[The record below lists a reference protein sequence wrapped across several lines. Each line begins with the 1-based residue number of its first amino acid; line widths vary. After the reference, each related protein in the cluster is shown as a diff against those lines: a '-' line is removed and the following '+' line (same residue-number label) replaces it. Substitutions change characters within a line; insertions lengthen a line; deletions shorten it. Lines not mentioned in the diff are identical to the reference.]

1 MQNRTSLLINC
12 HRSFVLFIVVTLFP
26 QTGMSL
32 NDEQRRLI
40 VIDQYQQERTRY
52 NWYYRSIF
60 LLTSRLVQREAFRH
74 CQQQESGEC
83 GERQLRAI
91 VSLRADKLA
100 QTIGTMTGYGIAL
113 SAVILSAYM
122 GAKLNEVLAKVN
134 MSDASRDFIRVFIP
148 IITGFGVFS
157 VGAPLWD
164 PVRSSIRRWA
174 FASNQV
180 SQQRAP
186 FEGKYPQ
193 RPDLEQHWLNM
204 QKYFSVNAQISRNT
218 LSQFLVLISPSME
231 DFRFAYD
238 QQRYQYAAAQLAK
251 VMVQMRFL
259 YSEIA
264 PDDAILA
271 VSIQSYTVKLR
282 PSMEFLSSVLNTAM
296 TLDPLG
302 TENLNG
308 RSYYQSCL
316 KAWFNVEVG
325 NE

>member
-1 MQNRTSLLINC
+1 MLTNCRQLLI
-12 HRSFVLFIVVTLFP
+12 FLIVATLIP
-26 QTGMSL
+26 LASASDL

-52 NWYYRSIF
+52 NWYYSFAF
-60 LLTSRLVQREAFRH
+60 LVTSRLIYRQALHR
-74 CQQQESGEC
+74 CQQQEGEC
-83 GERQLRAI
+83 NERRLRAI
-91 VSLRADKLA
+91 VSLRADELA
-100 QTIGTMTGYGIAL
+100 QTIGTITGYGIAL
-113 SAVILSAYM
+113 SAVILSAYL
-122 GAKLNEVLAKVN
+122 GAKLNEVLAKVD
-134 MSDASRDFIRVFIP
+134 MSDSSRDFIRVFIP

-174 FASNQV
+174 FASNQI
-180 SQQRAP
+180 SQQQAP

-193 RPDLEQHWLNM
+193 RPDLEQHWLAM

-231 DFRFAYD
+231 DFRLAYD

-264 PDDAILA
+264 PDDAILT
-271 VSIQSYTVKLR
+271 VSIQSYLVNIK
-282 PSMEFLSSVLNTAM
+282 PSAEFLLLVLNTAL

-302 TENLNG
+302 AEDLTG
-308 RSYYQSCL
+308 RSYYRSCL
-316 KAWFNVEVG
+316 RVWFNVDVDGE
-325 NE
+325 

>member
-1 MQNRTSLLINC
+1 MQNGTSFITINYRLLVF
-12 HRSFVLFIVVTLFP
+12 FVVVTLFP
-26 QTGMSL
+26 QTGVGL
-32 NDEQRRLI
+32 NNEQRRLI

-52 NWYYRSIF
+52 NWYYRSVF
-60 LLTSRLVQREAFRH
+60 LLTSRLVYREALRH
-74 CQQQESGEC
+74 CQQENGEC
-83 GERQLRAI
+83 DEQQLRTI

-218 LSQFLVLISPSME
+218 LSQFLVLISPSRE

-251 VMVQMRFL
+251 VMVQRRFL
-259 YSEIA
+259 YSEID
-264 PDDAILA
+264 PDDAILTI
-271 VSIQSYTVKLR
+271 SIQSYTINIR
-282 PSMEFLSSVLNTAM
+282 PSMEFLSSVLNTAL

-302 TENLNG
+302 TEDLNG

-325 NE
+325 GE